1 MKKDSANAG
10 FSQIL
15 EATVGAFLLS
25 ALLFILF
32 SYGKQT
38 ILYSKTEA
46 LARECVSAMETTGY
60 LTDDMK
66 NTMTKSLEKLGFK
79 NIDYTGTSLTKQ
91 NNGLPVTLKIQCEYS
106 KELFSMNFIKLTKTD
121 KTSNITIKKS
131 SISKCN

>member
-15 EATVGAFLLS
+15 EATIGAFLLS

-66 NTMTKSLEKLGFK
+66 NTMTESLEKLGFK

-91 NNGLPVTLKIQCEYS
+91 NNGLPVILKIQCEYS
-106 KELFSMNFIKLTKTD
+106 RELFSMNFIKLTKTD
-121 KTSNITIKKS
+121 KTSNITIKKT

>member
-1 MKKDSANAG
+1 MKKDNANAG

-15 EATVGAFLLS
+15 EATIGAFLLS

-91 NNGLPVTLKIQCEYS
+91 NNGLPVILKIQCEYS
-106 KELFSMNFIKLTKTD
+106 RELFSMYFIKLTKTD
-121 KTSNITIKKS
+121 KTSNITIKKT

>member
-66 NTMTKSLEKLGFK
+66 NTMTESLEKLGFK

-91 NNGLPVTLKIQCEYS
+91 NNGLPVILKIQCEYS
-106 KELFSMNFIKLTKTD
+106 RKLFSMNFIKLSKTD
-121 KTSNITIKKS
+121 KTSNITIKKT

>member
-66 NTMTKSLEKLGFK
+66 NTMTKSLEKLGFT
-79 NIDYTGTSLTKQ
+79 NINYTGTSLTKQ
-91 NNGLPVTLKIQCEYS
+91 NNGLPVTLEIQCEYS
-106 KELFSMNFIKLTKTD
+106 RKLFSMNFIKLTKTD
-121 KTSNITIKKS
+121 KTSTITIKKT

>member
-15 EATVGAFLLS
+15 EATIGTFLLS

-66 NTMTKSLEKLGFK
+66 NTMTESLEKLGFK

-91 NNGLPVTLKIQCEYS
+91 NNGLPVILKIQCEYS
-106 KELFSMNFIKLTKTD
+106 RELFSMNFIKLTKTD
-121 KTSNITIKKS
+121 KTSNITIKKT

>member
-66 NTMTKSLEKLGFK
+66 NTMTESLEKLGFK

-91 NNGLPVTLKIQCEYS
+91 NNGLPVILKIQCEYS
-106 KELFSMNFIKLTKTD
+106 RELFSMNFIKLTKTD
-121 KTSNITIKKS
+121 KTSNITIKKT